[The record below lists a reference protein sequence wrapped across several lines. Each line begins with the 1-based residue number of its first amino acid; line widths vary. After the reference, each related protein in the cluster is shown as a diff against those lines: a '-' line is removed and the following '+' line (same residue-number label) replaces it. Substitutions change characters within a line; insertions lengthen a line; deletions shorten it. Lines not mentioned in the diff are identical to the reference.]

1 VITQLTIKNYALI
14 EDIKVNFEEGL
25 TIITGETGAGKS
37 ILLGAMALLLGKRAD
52 LSSVKDTTKKCVIEA
67 EFAIDSYQLQDLFK
81 AEDLDYEKHTIIR
94 REILP
99 SGKSRAFVND
109 SPVNLSA
116 LTILGERLIDIHN
129 QHQTQEVSSEEFQF
143 AILDALANTSH
154 LLLSF
159 TTNYKKYQNLQKE
172 IAKLLDN
179 KEKAQKELDYNMFLL
194 QELKEANLKPDEQE
208 ALEEEFETLNNVES
222 IQETLSEITQMLDAD
237 QIGVLHVLKE
247 SNQKLNK
254 LKEVSSTFQSFWERV
269 QSVQIELDDIY
280 AEITKMAETLEAN
293 PTRLQEIEN
302 RLQLIYKLQKKHQC
316 TSIQE
321 LVALQNELETKVE
334 KTTNLEL
341 QITQLE
347 NEKILLKAEIEAIG
361 TAIHNKRMEVI
372 PTLIDELE
380 NILFQLGL
388 PNARFKIELQKTEE
402 FSSNGMDALQF
413 LFTANKGTNFGELKK
428 VASGG
433 EMSRIMLA
441 VKSIL
446 ANYSHLPTIIFDEID
461 TGVSGEIAN
470 KIAQIMKKMS
480 TKMQVLSITHLPQIA
495 AKGKHHFKVYKLDIE
510 EVTYTKLKL
519 LTQEER
525 VQELAQMLGGKK
537 KSASAIA
544 HAKELLN

>member
-510 EVTYTKLKL
+510 EVTYNKLKL

>member
-544 HAKELLN
+544 HDKELLN

>member
-1 VITQLTIKNYALI
+1 
-14 EDIKVNFEEGL
+14 
-25 TIITGETGAGKS
+25 
-37 ILLGAMALLLGKRAD
+37 
-52 LSSVKDTTKKCVIEA
+52 
-67 EFAIDSYQLQDLFK
+67 
-81 AEDLDYEKHTIIR
+81 
-94 REILP
+94 
-99 SGKSRAFVND
+99 
-109 SPVNLSA
+109 
-116 LTILGERLIDIHN
+116 
-129 QHQTQEVSSEEFQF
+129 
-143 AILDALANTSH
+143 

>member
-1 VITQLTIKNYALI
+1 MITQLTIKNYALI

>member
-1 VITQLTIKNYALI
+1 MITQLTIKNYALI

-37 ILLGAMALLLGKRAD
+37 ILLSAMALLLGKRAD

-67 EFAIDSYQLQDLFK
+67 EFSIDTYKLQEIFE

-129 QHQTQEVSSEEFQF
+129 QHQTLEVSSEAFQF
-143 AILDALANTSH
+143 EILDALAKTNPLLTSFSSNH
-154 LLLSF
+154 
-159 TTNYKKYQNLQKE
+159 KKYQHLQKE
-172 IAKLLDN
+172 ITKLLSN
-179 KEKAQKELDYNMFLL
+179 KVEAQKELEYNLFLL
-194 QELKEANLKPDEQE
+194 HELKDANLKTDEQE
-208 ALEEEFETLNNVES
+208 ALEEEFETLNNVET

-237 QIGVLHVLKE
+237 QIGVLNVLKE
-247 SNQKLNK
+247 TNNKLNK
-254 LKEVSSTFQSFWERV
+254 LKEVSSTFQNFFERL
-269 QSVQIELDDIY
+269 QSLQIELDDVY
-280 AEITKMAETLEAN
+280 AEIAKMTENLEAN
-293 PTRLQEIEN
+293 PLRLNEIEN
-302 RLQLIYKLQKKHQC
+302 RLQLIYKLQKKHQSA
-316 TSIQE
+316 TIQE
-321 LVALQNELETKVE
+321 LVEIQNELETKVE

-341 QITQLE
+341 KITQLE
-347 NEKILLKAEIEAIG
+347 NEKAIIKTEMEAIG
-361 TAIHNKRMEVI
+361 ATVHTKRMEVL
-372 PTLIDELE
+372 PTLIKEMQ

-402 FSSNGMDALQF
+402 FSRNGMDVLQF

-446 ANYSHLPTIIFDEID
+446 ANYSQLPTIIFDEID

-470 KIAQIMKKMS
+470 KIAEIMKKMS
-480 TKMQVLSITHLPQIA
+480 NKMQVLSITHLPQIA
-495 AKGKHHFKVYKLDIE
+495 AKGKHHFKVYKQDIE
-510 EVTYTKLKL
+510 EVTYTQLKL

-525 VQELAQMLGGKK
+525 VQELAQMLGGEK
-537 KSASAIA
+537 KSASALA